1 MEVEKKSGRGKKEVS
16 LIGLF
21 GKQFLEE
28 MQNKLAEATG
38 VSFCS
43 PSFSKNCF
51 RSFSLSPNSLSFN
64 AFSSHRIGPP
74 TIAPMYW
81 LFTIIGIAI
90 CTSPF
95 GQVKINC

>member
-38 VSFCS
+38 ASYKGRKGRKV
-43 PSFSKNCF
+43 
-51 RSFSLSPNSLSFN
+51 L
-64 AFSSHRIGPP
+64 
-74 TIAPMYW
+74 
-81 LFTIIGIAI
+81 
-90 CTSPF
+90 
-95 GQVKINC
+95 